1 MLEVRGSMFDV
12 WLSAV
17 LMPELPED
25 DLPLAV
31 VGRYP
36 DLATA
41 RERALV
47 AAAREIA
54 HRIDRDGDAWLLLVG
69 LEARAEMLRELAL
82 YEIEQRERPPE
93 PTPLS
98 EEPVSTISLYVA
110 AWLLGTCFFL
120 QNVVPSAWVDAGTAD
135 STAILQRGEWWRT
148 FTALTLHADLPH
160 VAANLATGLL
170 FSAFLLPQLGTGL
183 TWLAI
188 VLSGAL
194 GNAINSW
201 AYGRE
206 THVAIGA
213 STAVFGALGLLVSM
227 DFVSRFASPHTRHR
241 WQLVLPI
248 GAGLALLAYLGSGGD
263 DPEHARIDYMAHFWG
278 FTAGLLLGALA
289 ALLRLRQRTPLL
301 LQRLAA
307 TSAVLLLVVAWRLAN
322 PRG

>member
-1 MLEVRGSMFDV
+1 
-12 WLSAV
+12 
-17 LMPELPED
+17 MPELPED

-47 AAAREIA
+47 AAAREVG
-54 HRIDRDGDAWLLLVG
+54 HRIDRAGDDWLLLVG
-69 LEARAEMLRELAL
+69 LDARDEMLRELAL
-82 YEIEQRERPPE
+82 FEMEQRARPAELTMVPE
-93 PTPLS
+93 GKVETL
-98 EEPVSTISLYVA
+98 SLYVA

-120 QNVVPSAWVDAGTAD
+120 QSIAPPAWVDLGAAD
-135 STAILQRGEWWRT
+135 STAIIQRGEWWRT
-148 FTALTLHADLPH
+148 LTALTLHADLPH

-170 FSAFLLPQLGTGL
+170 FATFLLPLLGTGL
-183 TWLAI
+183 TWFAI

-201 AYGRE
+201 TYGRE
-206 THVAIGA
+206 SHVTIGA

-227 DFVSRFASPHTRHR
+227 DFVTRFSSLHTRHR
-241 WQLVLPI
+241 WQLVLPV

-278 FTAGLLLGALA
+278 FVAGLGLGSVA
-289 ALLRLRQRTPLL
+289 ALLRLRERTPKL

-307 TSAVLLLVVAWRLAN
+307 LAAVAVLAVAWRFAI

>member
-1 MLEVRGSMFDV
+1 
-12 WLSAV
+12 
-17 LMPELPED
+17 MPALPED

-36 DLATA
+36 DLASA

-47 AAAREIA
+47 AAAREVG
-54 HRIDRDGDAWLLLVG
+54 HRIDRAGDEWLLLVG
-69 LEARAEMLRELAL
+69 FDAREEMLRELAL
-82 YEIEQRERPPE
+82 FEAEQRDRPAE
-93 PTPLS
+93 LS
-98 EEPVSTISLYVA
+98 AAPVWKVETLSLYVA
-110 AWLLGTCFFL
+110 AWLIGTCFFL
-120 QNVVPSAWVDAGTAD
+120 QNVAPPAWIDLGAAD
-135 STAILQRGEWWRT
+135 SIAIIQRGEWWRA

-160 VAANLATGLL
+160 VAANLATALL
-170 FSAFLLPQLGTGL
+170 FATFLLPQLGTGL

-194 GNAINSW
+194 GNVINSW
-201 AYGRE
+201 TYGRE
-206 THVAIGA
+206 SHVTIGA

-241 WQLVLPI
+241 WQLVLPV

-278 FTAGLLLGALA
+278 FIAGLGLGAAA
-289 ALLRLRQRTPLL
+289 ALLKLRERTPKW

-307 TSAVLLLVVAWRLAN
+307 VSAVAVIAVAWRLAI
-322 PRG
+322 PRA